1 MNGGMRCVCDD
12 VREGCLPQSRRTR
25 EKNMFEN
32 ILPLTRG
39 LDHEHEALGHL
50 LLTMEVLKPRWSE
63 SKVERR
69 IRFLNGVFRHVSVL
83 GSLQV
88 PVKAPGEIDCC
99 GEGVI
104 PTK

>member
-1 MNGGMRCVCDD
+1 MNGGMSCVCDD
-12 VREGCLPQSRRTR
+12 VREGCLPQSRRTG

-32 ILPLTRG
+32 ILPLTRC

-50 LLTMEVLKPRWSE
+50 LLTMEFLKPRRSE
-63 SKVERR
+63 SKVERG

-83 GSLQV
+83 VSLQV
-88 PVKAPGEIDCC
+88 PVKAPGEIGCC